1 MASIRVTR
9 HPIIWVLAALIVLF
23 ILAVAIFGWDWTG
36 FNSKVG
42 PKLSSN
48 EQYRAAKTLW
58 DWLQLLIIPAS
69 IAVGTFWLD
78 SRRKRAEENRRLAF
92 ERAEEE
98 RKLVLGQYADIYT
111 YAQDQYAAL
120 ISAYVQLYEGKGAG
134 LDGSAFGRLAYEAD
148 KDVMRPYRINET
160 RLDEE
165 LGGRILVIHN
175 LLAQV
180 QGSPS
185 ERTLKNFR
193 DWKSNFYKEISEIR
207 ELLRPEQ
214 ILYRKGII
222 SSPFDALGG
231 IYHEGHPGNLS

>member
-9 HPIIWVLAALIVLF
+9 HPIILMLAALVMLF

-92 ERAEEE
+92 EKAEGE

-120 ISAYVQLYEGKGAG
+120 ISAYVRLYEGEGARLG
-134 LDGSAFGRLAYEAD
+134 GSAFGRLAYEAD

-160 RLDEE
+160 RLDDQ
-165 LGGRILVIHN
+165 LRGRILRIHN

-180 QGSPS
+180 QGRPS
-185 ERTLKNFR
+185 DRTLKNFR
-193 DWKSNFYKEISEIR
+193 DWKLNFYKEISDIR
-207 ELLRPEQ
+207 KLLKPEQ

-231 IYHEGHPGNLS
+231 IYHEIYPDNP